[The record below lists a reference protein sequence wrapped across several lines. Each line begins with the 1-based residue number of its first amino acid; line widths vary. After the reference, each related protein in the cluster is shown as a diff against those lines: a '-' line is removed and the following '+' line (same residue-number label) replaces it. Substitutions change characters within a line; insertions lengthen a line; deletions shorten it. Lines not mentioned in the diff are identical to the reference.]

1 MSDENKT
8 EAPETV
14 DSAEVPVS
22 LTVQDLVGIRNI
34 IDVASQRGAF
44 KANEFSAVGD
54 AYNKLSTFIDAI
66 TPAAPAEAAPAPAE
80 APANEAEGA

>member
-1 MSDENKT
+1 MSEENKA

-22 LTVQDLVGIRNI
+22 LTVQDLVSIRNI

-44 KANEFSAVGD
+44 RANEFSAVGD

-66 TPAAPAEAAPAPAE
+66 TPKAPEAAAEE
-80 APANEAEGA
+80 APAAEAEGA